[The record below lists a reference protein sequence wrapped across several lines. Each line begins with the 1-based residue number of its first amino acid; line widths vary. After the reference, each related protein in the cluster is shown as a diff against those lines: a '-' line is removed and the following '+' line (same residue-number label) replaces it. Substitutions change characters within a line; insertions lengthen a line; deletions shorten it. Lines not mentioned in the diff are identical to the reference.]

1 MGGATRFRD
10 LSAADGSQLA
20 IQPKRGMALLFFP
33 AACGLPNSPFDLRT
47 LHAGQSVALQ
57 QGGAAVDKWIAQMWV
72 RESAVYA
79 PTVPPGNTHARGV
92 ASIQAFREDSR

>member
-1 MGGATRFRD
+1 
-10 LSAADGSQLA
+10 
-20 IQPKRGMALLFFP
+20 MALVFFP

-57 QGGAAVDKWIAQMWV
+57 PGAAAVDKWIAQMWV
-72 RESAVYA
+72 RELAQYT

-92 ASIQAFREDSR
+92 ASIQAFRAEAPPS